1 MMSERPQPV
10 AAPEEDEIDL
20 GQLLGQIWHGKLWIG
35 GATLAAG
42 MLGLAWLANTAP
54 TYRADTLLQL
64 EEKSSPLALPTAL
77 SELAGT
83 EARSA
88 TEVEILRSRLV
99 LGEAVAAFHL
109 DWEAKPLRAPL
120 VGQAVAS
127 GALALPE
134 VEGLIRYDRGD
145 SRIRLD
151 LLEVPPEWIGEPILL
166 TALGEGRFSL
176 LLPDGREETGA
187 VGRPLA
193 LADRGFG
200 LRIGALEGAPGRQFV
215 IRQLDETGAIGA
227 LRARLTVAE
236 RGKQSSILEVGLTGR
251 DPAEVQRTLGGIAE
265 AYLRQNM
272 TRSAAEAESSLE
284 FIEGQLPEAQKAVR
298 AAEDRLNAYRQA
310 QQAID
315 LGFEGQSL
323 LTQISTIET
332 ELRQLADQ
340 EEEIANRYTSNHPTY
355 QRLLAM
361 RGRLEERLAAL
372 RKEVSN
378 LPETQREVFNFT
390 RDLEVAQEVYLQ
402 LLNRAQEL
410 RVVKAS
416 TIGNVRIVDGARTAP
431 EPIAPRRGRTL
442 GLALLLGALSGT
454 GLVLGRA
461 GLRRSVRGPEELD
474 RLGLPVFATVLFAPA
489 AVGNRKGRGLLPIL
503 ALSDPNSATV
513 EGIRSLRTSLHFGM
527 LDAGSRSIALTSSAP
542 AAGKSFTSVNLA
554 VVAAQAGQR
563 VCLIDAD
570 LRRGH
575 LRRYFAVPK
584 GTPGLAEYL
593 TGEAELDDLLRP
605 GPVEGLAFL
614 STGQLPPNPSELL
627 MRPRLAELVAELD
640 GRFDLSIFDAP
651 PVLAVTDPVVIGR
664 AVGATIA
671 VVRHDVTALGEVEA
685 LIRQLQ
691 GAGVKPSGA
700 VLNAY
705 RPQRGSGRYGYGY
718 GYRYRY
724 DTGYRPQSGE

>member
-1 MMSERPQPV
+1 M
-10 AAPEEDEIDL
+10 
-20 GQLLGQIWHGKLWIG
+20 
-35 GATLAAG
+35 
-42 MLGLAWLANTAP
+42 
-54 TYRADTLLQL
+54 
-64 EEKSSPLALPTAL
+64 
-77 SELAGT
+77 
-83 EARSA
+83 
-88 TEVEILRSRLV
+88 
-99 LGEAVAAFHL
+99 
-109 DWEAKPLRAPL
+109 
-120 VGQAVAS
+120 
-127 GALALPE
+127 
-134 VEGLIRYDRGD
+134 
-145 SRIRLD
+145 
-151 LLEVPPEWIGEPILL
+151 
-166 TALGEGRFSL
+166 
-176 LLPDGREETGA
+176 
-187 VGRPLA
+187 
-193 LADRGFG
+193 
-200 LRIGALEGAPGRQFV
+200 

-227 LRARLTVAE
+227 LRDRLTVAE

-323 LTQISTIET
+323 LTQISAIET

-431 EPIAPRRGRTL
+431 EPVAPRRGRTL
-442 GLALLLGALSGT
+442 ALALLLGALSGT

-461 GLRRSVRGPEELD
+461 WLRRSVRGPEELD

-554 VVAAQAGQR
+554 VVAAQAGQS

-575 LRRYFAVPK
+575 LRRYFAVAK

-593 TGEAELDDLLRP
+593 AGEAELDELLRP

-640 GRFDLSIFDAP
+640 RRFDLSIFDAP

-671 VVRHDVTALGEVEA
+671 VVRHDVTGLGEVEA

-691 GAGVKPSGA
+691 GAGVKPAGA

-724 DTGYRPQSGE
+724 DTGYRPQSGD